1 MNNLYN
7 TDKRG
12 TIIVTIGRSGSHL
25 LGDIIEQRLNRLN
38 IPAVNL
44 LEELLLPD
52 SFSFNE
58 KYRNAVSRVD
68 RAGRVRYTIVQVQ
81 DFNSKLWL
89 LRNHVSW
96 LNDYHVVV
104 LKRRDHAKHF
114 LSRQILENFW
124 DVIPVHTRRGVTEGE
139 HVSFDN
145 LHNKKIEINP
155 SAIWQFY
162 SEQEILNR
170 FEYNELVYYEDLLD
184 YPESTTSN
192 YIKNNYKINFED
204 LFTNYKDITKLLNNE

>member
-25 LGDIIEQRLNRLN
+25 LGDIIEQRLNNLN

-44 LEELLLPD
+44 LEELLLSD
-52 SFSFNE
+52 SFTFNAD
-58 KYRNAVSRVD
+58 YRNAIGRVD
-68 RAGRVRYTIVQVQ
+68 RASRARYTIVQVQ

-89 LRNHVSW
+89 LKNHLEW
-96 LNDYHVVV
+96 LNDYHIVV
-104 LKRRDHAKHF
+104 LKRRDQIKHF
-114 LSRQILENFW
+114 FSRQILENFW
-124 DVIPVHTRRGVTEGE
+124 DVIPVHTKRSVTEGE

-145 LHNKKIEINP
+145 LQNKKIEITP
-155 SAIWQFY
+155 GAIWQFY

-170 FEYNELVYYEDLLD
+170 FEYNELVYYEDLVN

-192 YIKNNYKINFED
+192 YVKNNYKINFED
-204 LFTNYKDITKLLNNE
+204 LFTNYTDIVKLLNNE